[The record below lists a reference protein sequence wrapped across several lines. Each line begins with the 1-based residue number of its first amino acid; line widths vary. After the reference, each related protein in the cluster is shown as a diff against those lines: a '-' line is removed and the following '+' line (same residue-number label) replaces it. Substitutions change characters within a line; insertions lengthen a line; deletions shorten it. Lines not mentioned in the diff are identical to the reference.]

1 MRCKPQAAHADGT
14 SFDSGVVGDG
24 GAGWRWEPP
33 GDDAR
38 FSIAPGDYALPA
50 LEDFSSDAG
59 STGTHADVVRSDVA
73 IREAGA
79 TVLRPRAGGTDAVYM
94 WDSTSDLVSI

>member
-1 MRCKPQAAHADGT
+1 MSTPLKVCCNTHMCEFRSFVDGT

-59 STGTHADVVRSDVA
+59 STGTHADVVRC
-73 IREAGA
+73 G
-79 TVLRPRAGGTDAVYM
+79 
-94 WDSTSDLVSI
+94 W

>member
-1 MRCKPQAAHADGT
+1 
-14 SFDSGVVGDG
+14 VVGDG

-59 STGTHADVVRSDVA
+59 STGTHADVVRFS
-73 IREAGA
+73 
-79 TVLRPRAGGTDAVYM
+79 L
-94 WDSTSDLVSI
+94 L

>member
-1 MRCKPQAAHADGT
+1 MLQVDKYMHVSDVFLGEHTTLQYVLRKQHASYPDGT
-14 SFDSGVVGDG
+14 SFDSGVVGEG

-59 STGTHADVVRSDVA
+59 STGTHADVVRCCMFKQG
-73 IREAGA
+73 RGW
-79 TVLRPRAGGTDAVYM
+79 P
-94 WDSTSDLVSI
+94 